1 MRRILYTSILALT
14 AVSAFLIG
22 KYDGK
27 ADSNNVAIERLEKT
41 NDALIIEYENG
52 NYNRITDRELEYE
65 SYINPANIVD
75 WNTDGKEMAIMTK
88 HDIEMYAYNNY
99 NVYGK

>member
-1 MRRILYTSILALT
+1 MRRKILYVGMLALT

-41 NDALIIEYENG
+41 DNALLIEYDNG
-52 NYNRITDRELEYE
+52 KYNRITDSELEKVYL
-65 SYINPANIVD
+65 IDPANIID
-75 WNTDGKEMAIMTK
+75 WNTNGTELSILTK
-88 HDIEMYAYNNY
+88 NDIEMYAY
-99 NVYGK
+99 K

>member
-41 NDALIIEYENG
+41 DNALLVEYENG
-52 NYNRITDRELEYE
+52 NFSRITDSDLEKVNL
-65 SYINPANIVD
+65 INPANIVD
-75 WNTDGKEMAIMTK
+75 WNTNGTELSILTK
-88 HDIEMYAYNNY
+88 NDIEMYAY
-99 NVYGK
+99 K

>member
-41 NDALIIEYENG
+41 DNALLVEYENG
-52 NYNRITDRELEYE
+52 NFSRITDSDLEKVNL
-65 SYINPANIVD
+65 INPDNIVD
-75 WNTDGKEMAIMTK
+75 WNTNGTELSILTK
-88 HDIEMYAYNNY
+88 NDIEMYAY
-99 NVYGK
+99 K